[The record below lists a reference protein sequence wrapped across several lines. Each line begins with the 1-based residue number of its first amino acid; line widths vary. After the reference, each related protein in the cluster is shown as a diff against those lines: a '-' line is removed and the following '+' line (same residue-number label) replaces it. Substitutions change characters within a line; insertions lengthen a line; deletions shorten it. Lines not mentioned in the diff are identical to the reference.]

1 MDSGAVTARGRNP
14 WVAIDVSTDPVEH
27 ARALARAHERGV
39 AGAEAPVGVR
49 ELVADSW
56 RRSLAAGVAPE
67 ADGAPVVL
75 TDDELE
81 KARERSAL
89 APAIEAILET
99 LSSLDAEARHVV
111 AIGDAQAN
119 LLWVTGNLA
128 AVDEAREM
136 HFQEGAAWSES
147 AAGTNA
153 VGTAA
158 ALDHP
163 VQIFSA
169 EHLVA
174 AVHAWTCSGAPIH
187 DPATGEIIGVVD
199 LTAELRTAH
208 PHTLSLATL
217 AARAAEITLRL
228 RQVEETARLRERWQE
243 IAEGRRRASVLV
255 HRTGRVIASRGVV
268 DPPRELGIAELAQG
282 TLRTPDGRLWEAEE
296 IGCDGAVLWLRRGRT
311 EHLPRLSLRLLGRRP
326 LACFGGCEERGLR
339 SLELLAV
346 LAMHPDGLSAEQ
358 LALSLYGERGKTVTV
373 RAQVHRLRAHLG
385 ERLLDTQPYRLRV
398 PVDADASKVQR
409 LIASGRPNAALK
421 AYAGP
426 LLPASD
432 APEIR
437 EARGLL
443 DESLRRSI
451 LTSADSDLLA
461 HWLAHPSGADDLPAA
476 RALVAVLPAGDPRR
490 AAATAAA
497 AVLARRM
504 SPAADLSGGPSRTG
518 ATQVQPRPAYGSTSH
533 S

>member
-1 MDSGAVTARGRNP
+1 MDSGAVSVSKRNP
-14 WVAIDVSTDPVEH
+14 WVAIDVSTDPLAH
-27 ARALARAHERGV
+27 ARTLARAHERSL

-49 ELVADSW
+49 ALVADSW

-75 TDDELE
+75 TDEELAS
-81 KARERSAL
+81 ARERSPL
-89 APAIEAILET
+89 APAIEAILDI
-99 LSSLDAEARHVV
+99 LSGLDAEARHVV
-111 AIGDAQAN
+111 AIGDAEAN
-119 LLWVTGNLA
+119 LLWVTGDLA
-128 AVDEAREM
+128 AVDLAREM

-158 ALDHP
+158 ALDHA

-169 EHLVA
+169 EHLVS
-174 AVHAWTCSGAPIH
+174 AVHPWTCSGAPIH
-187 DPATGEIIGVVD
+187 DPATGELIGVVD
-199 LTAELRTAH
+199 LTAELHTAH

-228 RQVEETARLRERWQE
+228 HQLEETARLWERWQVITE
-243 IAEGRRRASVLV
+243 SRRGASVLIN
-255 HRTGRVIASRGVV
+255 RTGRVIASRGVL
-268 DPPRELGIAELAQG
+268 DPPSELAMPELPEA
-282 TLRTPDGRLWEAEE
+282 TMRSPDGRLWEAEQ

-311 EHLPRLSLRLLGRRP
+311 EGLPRLSLRLLGRRP
-326 LACFGGCEERGLR
+326 LACFGGCEERALR

-346 LAMHPDGLSAEQ
+346 LAMHPEGLTAEQ

-385 ERLLDTQPYRLRV
+385 ERVLDTQPYRLRA
-398 PVDADASKVQR
+398 PVDADWSKVQR
-409 LIASGRPNAALK
+409 LISNGRPHAALK

-443 DESLRRSI
+443 EESLRRSI
-451 LTSADSDLLA
+451 LTTADSDLLA

-497 AVLARRM
+497 SLLARRM
-504 SPAADLSGGPSRTG
+504 SPAA
-518 ATQVQPRPAYGSTSH
+518 A
-533 S
+533 

>member
-1 MDSGAVTARGRNP
+1 MDAGALTGSGRNP
-14 WVAIDVSTDPVEH
+14 WVAVDVATDPVAH
-27 ARALARAHERGV
+27 ARALARAHERSLSGE
-39 AGAEAPVGVR
+39 EAPVGVR

-56 RRSLAAGVAPE
+56 KRSLAAGVAPE

-75 TDDELE
+75 TDDQLE
-81 KARERSAL
+81 NARERSPL
-89 APAIEAILET
+89 ARAVEAILDT
-99 LSSLDAEARHVV
+99 LSGLDAEARHVV
-111 AIGDAQAN
+111 AIGDAEAN
-119 LLWVTGNLA
+119 LLWVTGNVA
-128 AVDEAREM
+128 AVDLAREM

-158 ALDHP
+158 ALDHA

-187 DPATGEIIGVVD
+187 DPATGELIGVVD

-228 RQVEETARLRERWQE
+228 HQLEETGRLRERWQT
-243 IAEGRRRASVLV
+243 IAEGRRGANVLID
-255 HRTGRVIASRGVV
+255 RTGRVIASRGVL
-268 DPPRELGIAELAQG
+268 DPPGGLAFPELAEG
-282 TLRTPDGRLWEAEE
+282 TMRSADGRLWEAEQ
-296 IGCDGAVLWLRRGRT
+296 IGSGGAVLWLRRGRT
-311 EHLPRLSLRLLGRRP
+311 ERVPRLSLRLLGRRP
-326 LACFGGCEERGLR
+326 LACFGGCVERGLR

-346 LAMHPDGLSAEQ
+346 LAMHPEGLTAEQ
-358 LALSLYGERGKTVTV
+358 LALALYGERGKTVTV

-385 ERLLDTQPYRLRV
+385 ERLVDTQPYRLRA
-398 PVDADASKVQR
+398 PVDADWSKVKR
-409 LIASGRPNAALK
+409 LISNGRPNAALK

-426 LLPASD
+426 LLPTSD

-443 DESLRRSI
+443 EESLRRSI
-451 LTSADSDLLA
+451 LTTADGDLLA
-461 HWLAHPSGADDLPAA
+461 GWLAHPSGADDLPAA
-476 RALVAVLPAGDPRR
+476 RALVAVLPVGDPRR

-497 AVLARRM
+497 TLLARRM
-504 SPAADLSGGPSRTG
+504 SPAA
-518 ATQVQPRPAYGSTSH
+518 A
-533 S
+533 